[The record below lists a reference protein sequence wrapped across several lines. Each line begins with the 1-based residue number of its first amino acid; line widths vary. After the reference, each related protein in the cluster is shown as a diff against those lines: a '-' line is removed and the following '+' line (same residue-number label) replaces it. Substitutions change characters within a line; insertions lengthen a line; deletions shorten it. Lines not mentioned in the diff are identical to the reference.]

1 MTARHTRTLTLMAA
15 LVVGGGLLKLATD
28 DEPVEVQMPELHVLH
43 SGIAPAVTSPTF
55 ARVAVRRP
63 GW

>member
-1 MTARHTRTLTLMAA
+1 MAA

-43 SGIAPAVTSPTF
+43 SGIAPTVTSPTF